1 MKTQNIGQMSKTS
14 PIKYELTAHI
24 TEAESNYSRI
34 EPRLFKFHA
43 FSDYSKEIPVA
54 TGTTMPMPSSSEP
67 QMHNFLGRK
76 VKITVEFI

>member
-1 MKTQNIGQMSKTS
+1 MSKTS

-24 TEAESNYSRI
+24 TEAEANYSRD
-34 EPRLFKFHA
+34 EPLLFKFHA

-54 TGTTMPMPSSSEP
+54 TGITMPMPSSSEP